1 MHRRDLLRAFG
12 AATALAL
19 VPEDAIAAWTRLAA
33 GERPSRELGRTQL
46 ELIGAIADTLLPRTD
61 SPSATDVHVPAFVE
75 LILADNFSDVDRAAF
90 TAGLGLID
98 DAAKRIGNA
107 DFVALS
113 PETREQVVASI
124 ESGDRR
130 SEPGRTYW
138 RLKDL
143 IIHGYFT
150 SEPVM
155 KTVLRVEVMPGRFD
169 GDVLM
174 PARAAAA
181 GAQRND

>member
-19 VPEDAIAAWTRLAA
+19 VPEDEAAAWRRLAA

-46 ELIGAIADTLLPRTD
+46 ELIGAMADPLLPRTD

-113 PETREQVVASI
+113 PETREQAVTSI
-124 ESGDRR
+124 EGVDRR
-130 SEPGRTYW
+130 IDPGTPPS
-138 RLKDL
+138 RLNDL
-143 IIHGYFT
+143 TISLH
-150 SEPVM
+150 SPH
-155 KTVLRVEVMPGRFD
+155 
-169 GDVLM
+169 
-174 PARAAAA
+174 
-181 GAQRND
+181 

>member
-19 VPEDAIAAWTRLAA
+19 IPEDAIAAWTRLAA
-33 GERPSRELGRTQL
+33 GERPGRELGRTQL

-61 SPSATDVHVPAFVE
+61 SPSATDVRVPAFVE
-75 LILADNFSDVDRAAF
+75 MIVADNFSDVDRAAF
-90 TAGLGLID
+90 IAGLGLID

-113 PETREQVVASI
+113 PETREQIIASI

-150 SEPVM
+150 SESVM
-155 KTVLRVEVMPGRFD
+155 KTVLKVEVMPGRFD

-181 GAQRND
+181 GAQHND

>member
-19 VPEDAIAAWTRLAA
+19 VPEDAIAAWTRLSA

-46 ELIGAIADTLLPRTD
+46 DLIGAIADTLLPRTD
-61 SPSATDVHVPAFVE
+61 SPSATDVRVPAFVE
-75 LILADNFSDVDRAAF
+75 VIVSDNFADIDRAAF

-98 DAAKRIGNA
+98 N
-107 DFVALS
+107 VARGAGGVGFAELA
-113 PETREQVVASI
+113 PEAREQVIASI

-130 SEPGRTYW
+130 AEPGRTYW

-143 IIHGYFT
+143 IIYGYFT

-155 KTVLRVEVMPGRFD
+155 KDVLKYEVMPGHFD
-169 GDVLM
+169 GNVLM
-174 PARAAAA
+174 LARTPAA
-181 GAQRND
+181 GAQHND